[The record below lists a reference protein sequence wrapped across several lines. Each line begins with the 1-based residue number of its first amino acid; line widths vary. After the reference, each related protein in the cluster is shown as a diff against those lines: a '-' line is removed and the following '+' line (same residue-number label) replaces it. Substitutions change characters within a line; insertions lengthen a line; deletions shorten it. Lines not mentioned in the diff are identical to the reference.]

1 MRLPK
6 NFFNL
11 LRVILAISLAGVVAG
26 INLPL
31 STLTLKHWGISSS
44 IIGLA
49 ASMMGLSAAV
59 TTPFLPRMVNLF
71 GQIPVLRVSL
81 VTLPLAILALPIF
94 QNLYAWFLLRFIIG
108 LAATVI
114 WVLSEIWINSFAE
127 DKTRGRIIA
136 IYTSLLS
143 LGFISGVLIMSFTSV
158 ETFGGFYI
166 SALLAT
172 VVALPLWSM
181 KDIGDFETPMNI
193 SFSKYL
199 FSSPILMGSSWM
211 MGFLY
216 AASAGLLPVFALPYV
231 NEDYTAASRTVA
243 WLATGEL
250 MLPLLIGWLADKYD
264 KRKLMILLT
273 IIAIF
278 VLFLIPVFFHLPM
291 LRFLLLFLL
300 GGVTMGFYV
309 LGLTMLGEQY
319 KGQVL
324 VSANASFI
332 FFLSIGEILGPPIIG
347 RAMDIFGNS
356 AFGWAMGI
364 ISLLFLSVFYFS
376 RSLINRKQSESL

>member
-11 LRVILAISLAGVVAG
+11 VRVILAISLAGVVAG

-44 IIGLA
+44 VIGLA

-127 DKTRGRIIA
+127 DRTRGRIIA

-166 SALLAT
+166 SALLAA
-172 VVALPLWSM
+172 VVAIPLWSM
-181 KDIGDFETPMNI
+181 KDIGDFEAPKNI

-273 IIAIF
+273 SMAI
-278 VLFLIPVFFHLPM
+278 VTLFLIPIFFHLPM
-291 LRFLLLFLL
+291 LRILLLFLL

-319 KGQVL
+319 KGQIL

-347 RAMDIFGNS
+347 RAMDLFGNS
-356 AFGWAMGI
+356 AFGWAMGV
-364 ISLLFLSVFYFS
+364 ISLLFLSVFYFT
-376 RSLINRKQSESL
+376 RSLINRKQSERT

>member
-81 VTLPLAILALPIF
+81 VILPLAILALPIF

-127 DKTRGRIIA
+127 DRTRGRIIA

-143 LGFISGVLIMSFTSV
+143 LGFIIGVLIMSFTSV

-166 SALLAT
+166 SASLAI

-181 KDIGDFETPMNI
+181 KDIGDFEAPMNI

-243 WLATGEL
+243 WLASGEL

-364 ISLLFLSVFYFS
+364 ISLLFLSVFYFT

>member
-11 LRVILAISLAGVVAG
+11 VRVILAISLAGVVAG

-71 GQIPVLRVSL
+71 GQILVLRVSL

-127 DKTRGRIIA
+127 DRTRGRIIA

-143 LGFISGVLIMSFTSV
+143 LGFIIGVLIMSFTSV

-166 SALLAT
+166 SASLAI

-181 KDIGDFETPMNI
+181 KDIGDFEAPMNI

-278 VLFLIPVFFHLPM
+278 VLFLIPVFFHLPT

-356 AFGWAMGI
+356 AFGWAMGV
-364 ISLLFLSVFYFS
+364 ISLLFLSVFYFT
-376 RSLINRKQSESL
+376 RSLINRKQSEGL

>member
-11 LRVILAISLAGVVAG
+11 VRVILAISLAGVVAG

-71 GQIPVLRVSL
+71 GQIPVLRFSL

-127 DKTRGRIIA
+127 DRTRGRIIA

-143 LGFISGVLIMSFTSV
+143 LGFIIGVLIMSFTSV

-166 SALLAT
+166 SASLAI

-181 KDIGDFETPMNI
+181 KDIGDFEAPMNI

-216 AASAGLLPVFALPYV
+216 AASAGLLPVFALPFV

-243 WLATGEL
+243 WLASGEL

-364 ISLLFLSVFYFS
+364 ISLLFLSVFYFT
-376 RSLINRKQSESL
+376 RSLINRKQSESP

>member
-11 LRVILAISLAGVVAG
+11 VRVILAISLAGVVAG

-71 GQIPVLRVSL
+71 GQIPVLRASL

-127 DKTRGRIIA
+127 DRTRGRIIA

-143 LGFISGVLIMSFTSV
+143 LGFIVGVLIMSFTSV

-166 SALLAT
+166 SASLAI

-181 KDIGDFETPMNI
+181 KDIGDFEAPMNI

-356 AFGWAMGI
+356 AFGWAMGV
-364 ISLLFLSVFYFS
+364 ISLLFLSVFYFT
-376 RSLINRKQSESL
+376 RSLINRKQSEIH

>member
-108 LAATVI
+108 LSATVI

-127 DKTRGRIIA
+127 DRTRGRIIA

-143 LGFISGVLIMSFTSV
+143 LGFIIGVLIMSFTSV

-166 SALLAT
+166 SASLAI

-181 KDIGDFETPMNI
+181 KDIGDFEAPMNI

-243 WLATGEL
+243 WLASGEL

>member
-108 LAATVI
+108 LSATVI

-127 DKTRGRIIA
+127 DRTRGRIIA

-143 LGFISGVLIMSFTSV
+143 LGFIIGVLIMSFTSV

-166 SALLAT
+166 SASLAI

-181 KDIGDFETPMNI
+181 KDIGDFEAPMNI

-243 WLATGEL
+243 WLASGEL

-364 ISLLFLSVFYFS
+364 ISLLFLSVFYFT

>member
-127 DKTRGRIIA
+127 DRTRGRIIA

-143 LGFISGVLIMSFTSV
+143 LGFIIGVLIMSFTSV

-166 SALLAT
+166 SASLAI

-181 KDIGDFETPMNI
+181 KDIGDFEAPMNI

-243 WLATGEL
+243 WLASGEL

-278 VLFLIPVFFHLPM
+278 VLFLIPVFFPLPM

-364 ISLLFLSVFYFS
+364 ISLLFLSVFYFT

>member
-71 GQIPVLRVSL
+71 GQIPVLRFSL

-127 DKTRGRIIA
+127 DRTRGRIIA

-143 LGFISGVLIMSFTSV
+143 LGFIIGVLIMSFTSV

-166 SALLAT
+166 SASLAI

-181 KDIGDFETPMNI
+181 KDIGDFEAPMNI

-243 WLATGEL
+243 WLASGEL

>member
-11 LRVILAISLAGVVAG
+11 VRVILAISLAGVVAG

-71 GQIPVLRVSL
+71 GQIPVLRASL

-127 DKTRGRIIA
+127 DRTRGRIIA

-143 LGFISGVLIMSFTSV
+143 LGFIVGVLIMSFTSV

-166 SALLAT
+166 SASLAI

-181 KDIGDFETPMNI
+181 KDIGDFEAPMNI

-278 VLFLIPVFFHLPM
+278 VLFLIPVFFHLPT

-356 AFGWAMGI
+356 AFGWAMGV
-364 ISLLFLSVFYFS
+364 ISLLFLSVFYFT
-376 RSLINRKQSESL
+376 RSLINRKQSEGF

>member
-11 LRVILAISLAGVVAG
+11 VRVILAISLAGVVAG

-127 DKTRGRIIA
+127 DRTRGRIIA

-143 LGFISGVLIMSFTSV
+143 LGFIVGVLIMSFTSV

-166 SALLAT
+166 SASLAI

-181 KDIGDFETPMNI
+181 KDIGDFEAPMNI

-347 RAMDIFGNS
+347 RSMDIFGNS
-356 AFGWAMGI
+356 AFGWAMGL
-364 ISLLFLSVFYFS
+364 ISLLFLSVFYFT

>member
-1 MRLPK
+1 MRLSK

-11 LRVILAISLAGVVAG
+11 VRVILAISLAGVVAG

-143 LGFISGVLIMSFTSV
+143 LGFIVGVLIMSFTSV

-166 SALLAT
+166 SASLAI

-181 KDIGDFETPMNI
+181 KDIGDFEAPMNI

-243 WLATGEL
+243 WLASGEL
-250 MLPLLIGWLADKYD
+250 MLPLVIGWLADKYD
-264 KRKLMILLT
+264 KGKLMILLT
-273 IIAIF
+273 IIAVF
-278 VLFLIPVFFHLPM
+278 VLFLIPLFFHLPM

-364 ISLLFLSVFYFS
+364 ISLLFLSVFYFT

>member
-1 MRLPK
+1 
-6 NFFNL
+6 
-11 LRVILAISLAGVVAG
+11 
-26 INLPL
+26 
-31 STLTLKHWGISSS
+31 
-44 IIGLA
+44 
-49 ASMMGLSAAV
+49 
-59 TTPFLPRMVNLF
+59 
-71 GQIPVLRVSL
+71 
-81 VTLPLAILALPIF
+81 
-94 QNLYAWFLLRFIIG
+94 
-108 LAATVI
+108 
-114 WVLSEIWINSFAE
+114 
-127 DKTRGRIIA
+127 
-136 IYTSLLS
+136 
-143 LGFISGVLIMSFTSV
+143 
-158 ETFGGFYI
+158 
-166 SALLAT
+166 
-172 VVALPLWSM
+172 
-181 KDIGDFETPMNI
+181 
-193 SFSKYL
+193 
-199 FSSPILMGSSWM
+199 MGSSWM

-243 WLATGEL
+243 WLASGEL

>member
-11 LRVILAISLAGVVAG
+11 VRVILAISLAGVVAG

-71 GQIPVLRVSL
+71 GQIPVLRFSL

-127 DKTRGRIIA
+127 DRTRGRIIA

-143 LGFISGVLIMSFTSV
+143 LGFIVGVLIMSFTSV

-166 SALLAT
+166 SASLAI

-181 KDIGDFETPMNI
+181 KDIGDFEAPMNI

-364 ISLLFLSVFYFS
+364 ISLLFLSVFYFT
-376 RSLINRKQSESL
+376 RSLINRKQSESP

>member
-1 MRLPK
+1 MLPK

-11 LRVILAISLAGVVAG
+11 VRVILAISLAGVVAG

-71 GQIPVLRVSL
+71 GQIPVLRASL

-127 DKTRGRIIA
+127 DRTRGRIIA

-143 LGFISGVLIMSFTSV
+143 LGFIIGVLIMSFTSV

-166 SALLAT
+166 SASLAI

-181 KDIGDFETPMNI
+181 KDIGDFEAPMNI

-278 VLFLIPVFFHLPM
+278 VLFLIPLFFHLPM

-356 AFGWAMGI
+356 AFGWAMGV
-364 ISLLFLSVFYFS
+364 ISLLFLSVFYFT
-376 RSLINRKQSESL
+376 RSLINRKQSEIH

>member
-1 MRLPK
+1 MLPK

-11 LRVILAISLAGVVAG
+11 VRVILAISLAGVVAG

-71 GQIPVLRVSL
+71 GQIPVLRASL

-127 DKTRGRIIA
+127 DRTRGRIIA

-143 LGFISGVLIMSFTSV
+143 LGFIVGVLIMSFTSV

-166 SALLAT
+166 SASLAI

-181 KDIGDFETPMNI
+181 KDIGDFEAPMNI

-243 WLATGEL
+243 WLASGEL

-356 AFGWAMGI
+356 AFGWAMGV
-364 ISLLFLSVFYFS
+364 ISLLFLSVFYFT
-376 RSLINRKQSESL
+376 RSLINRKQSEGF

>member
-11 LRVILAISLAGVVAG
+11 VRVILAISLAGVVAG

-71 GQIPVLRVSL
+71 GQIPVLRASL

-127 DKTRGRIIA
+127 DRTRGRIIA

-143 LGFISGVLIMSFTSV
+143 LGFIVGVLIMSFTSV

-166 SALLAT
+166 SASLAI

-181 KDIGDFETPMNI
+181 KDIGDFEAPMNI

>member
-11 LRVILAISLAGVVAG
+11 VRVILAISLAGVVAG

-127 DKTRGRIIA
+127 DRTRGRIIA

-166 SALLAT
+166 SASLAI

-181 KDIGDFETPMNI
+181 KDIGDFEAPMNI

-243 WLATGEL
+243 WLASGEL

-273 IIAIF
+273 IIAVF

-356 AFGWAMGI
+356 AFGWAMGL
-364 ISLLFLSVFYFS
+364 ISLLFLSVFYFT

>member
-127 DKTRGRIIA
+127 DRTRGRIIA

-143 LGFISGVLIMSFTSV
+143 LGFIIGVLIMSFTSV

-166 SALLAT
+166 SASLAI

-181 KDIGDFETPMNI
+181 KDIGDFEAPMNI

-243 WLATGEL
+243 WLASGEL

-291 LRFLLLFLL
+291 LRFLFLFLL

-364 ISLLFLSVFYFS
+364 ISLLFLSVFYFT

>member
-11 LRVILAISLAGVVAG
+11 VRVILAISLAGVVAG

-71 GQIPVLRVSL
+71 GQIPVLRFSL

-127 DKTRGRIIA
+127 DRTRGRIIA

-143 LGFISGVLIMSFTSV
+143 LGFIIGVLIMSFTSV

-166 SALLAT
+166 SASLAI

-181 KDIGDFETPMNI
+181 KDIGDFEAPMNI

-243 WLATGEL
+243 WLASGEL

-356 AFGWAMGI
+356 AFGWAMGL
-364 ISLLFLSVFYFS
+364 ISLLFLSVFYFT

>member
-11 LRVILAISLAGVVAG
+11 VRVILAISLAGVVAG

-71 GQIPVLRVSL
+71 GQIPVLRASL

-127 DKTRGRIIA
+127 DRTRGRIIA

-143 LGFISGVLIMSFTSV
+143 LGFIVGVLIMSFTSV

-166 SALLAT
+166 SASLAI

-181 KDIGDFETPMNI
+181 KDIGDFEAPMNI

-278 VLFLIPVFFHLPM
+278 VLFLIPVFFHLLM

-356 AFGWAMGI
+356 AFGWAMGV
-364 ISLLFLSVFYFS
+364 ISLLFLSVFYFT
-376 RSLINRKQSESL
+376 RSLINRKQSEGF

>member
-1 MRLPK
+1 
-6 NFFNL
+6 
-11 LRVILAISLAGVVAG
+11 
-26 INLPL
+26 
-31 STLTLKHWGISSS
+31 
-44 IIGLA
+44 
-49 ASMMGLSAAV
+49 
-59 TTPFLPRMVNLF
+59 MVNLF

-127 DKTRGRIIA
+127 DRTRGRIIA

-143 LGFISGVLIMSFTSV
+143 LGFIIGVLIMSFTSV

-166 SALLAT
+166 SASLAI

-181 KDIGDFETPMNI
+181 KDIGDFEAPMNI

-243 WLATGEL
+243 WLASGEL

-364 ISLLFLSVFYFS
+364 ISLLFLSVFYFT

>member
-11 LRVILAISLAGVVAG
+11 VRVILAISLAGVVAG

-44 IIGLA
+44 VISLA

-71 GQIPVLRVSL
+71 GQISVLRVSL
-81 VTLPLAILALPIF
+81 VTLPLAILALPMF

-127 DKTRGRIIA
+127 DRTRGRIIA

-143 LGFISGVLIMSFTSV
+143 LGFIVGVLIMSFTSV

-166 SALLAT
+166 SASLAI

-181 KDIGDFETPMNI
+181 KDIGDFEAPMNV

-356 AFGWAMGI
+356 AFGWAMGL
-364 ISLLFLSVFYFS
+364 ISLLFLSVFYFT
-376 RSLINRKQSESL
+376 RSLINRKQSENL

>member
-11 LRVILAISLAGVVAG
+11 VRVILAISLAGVVAG

-59 TTPFLPRMVNLF
+59 TTPFLPRMVNFF

-356 AFGWAMGI
+356 AFGWAMGV
-364 ISLLFLSVFYFS
+364 ISLLFLSVFYFT
-376 RSLINRKQSESL
+376 RSLINRKQSEGF

>member
-11 LRVILAISLAGVVAG
+11 VRVILAISLAGVVAG

-127 DKTRGRIIA
+127 DRTRGRIIA

-143 LGFISGVLIMSFTSV
+143 LGFIVGVLIMSFTSV

-166 SALLAT
+166 SASLAII
-172 VVALPLWSM
+172 VALPLWSM
-181 KDIGDFETPMNI
+181 KDIGDFEAPMNI

-199 FSSPILMGSSWM
+199 FASPILMGSSWM

-243 WLATGEL
+243 WLASGEL

-364 ISLLFLSVFYFS
+364 ISLLFLSVFYFT

>member
-11 LRVILAISLAGVVAG
+11 VRVILAISLAGVVAG

-44 IIGLA
+44 VIGLA

-71 GQIPVLRVSL
+71 GQISVLRVSL
-81 VTLPLAILALPIF
+81 VTLPLAILALPMF

-127 DKTRGRIIA
+127 DRTRGRIIA

-143 LGFISGVLIMSFTSV
+143 LGFIVGVLIMSFTSV

-166 SALLAT
+166 SASLAI

-181 KDIGDFETPMNI
+181 KDIGDFEAPMNI

-243 WLATGEL
+243 WLASGEL

-364 ISLLFLSVFYFS
+364 ISLLFLSVFYFT

>member
-11 LRVILAISLAGVVAG
+11 VRVILAISLAGVVAG

-71 GQIPVLRVSL
+71 GQIPVLRASL

-127 DKTRGRIIA
+127 DRTRGRIIA

-143 LGFISGVLIMSFTSV
+143 LGFIVGVLIMSFTSV

-166 SALLAT
+166 SASLAI

-181 KDIGDFETPMNI
+181 KDIGDFEAPMNI

-347 RAMDIFGNS
+347 RSMDIFGNS

-364 ISLLFLSVFYFS
+364 ISLLFLSVFYFT
-376 RSLINRKQSESL
+376 RNLINRKQSESF

>member
-71 GQIPVLRVSL
+71 GQIPVLRFSL

-127 DKTRGRIIA
+127 DRTRGRIIA

-143 LGFISGVLIMSFTSV
+143 LGFIIGVLIMSFTSV

-166 SALLAT
+166 SASLAI

-181 KDIGDFETPMNI
+181 KDIGDFEAPMNI

-243 WLATGEL
+243 WLASGEL

-364 ISLLFLSVFYFS
+364 ISLLFLSVFYFT

>member
-11 LRVILAISLAGVVAG
+11 VRVILAISLAGVVAG

-94 QNLYAWFLLRFIIG
+94 QNLYAWFFLRFIIG

-127 DKTRGRIIA
+127 DRTRGRIIA

-143 LGFISGVLIMSFTSV
+143 LGFIVGVLIMSFTSV

-166 SALLAT
+166 SASLAI

-181 KDIGDFETPMNI
+181 KDIGDFEAPMNI

-347 RAMDIFGNS
+347 RSMDIFGNS
-356 AFGWAMGI
+356 AFGWAMGL
-364 ISLLFLSVFYFS
+364 ISLLFLSVFYFT

>member
-81 VTLPLAILALPIF
+81 VALPLAILALPIF

-127 DKTRGRIIA
+127 DRTRGRIIA

-143 LGFISGVLIMSFTSV
+143 LGFIIGVLIMSFTSV

-166 SALLAT
+166 SASLAI

-181 KDIGDFETPMNI
+181 KDIGDFEAPMNI

-243 WLATGEL
+243 WLASGEL

-364 ISLLFLSVFYFS
+364 ISLLFLSVFYFT